1 MSDLPPR
8 CARKTNGH
16 EAIQSQGRQASVI
29 EAGRIR
35 PTNRV
40 GGPSLR
46 SGSDPPGV
54 GQRGAS
60 PRQAALGAPPV
71 TCANGRKGKERRCRR
86 ALIQIAET
94 AEIHGA
100 RDELR
105 YVGSLNRQDFAAGGA
120 NRTCVRGASGAGTK
134 SCY

>member
-1 MSDLPPR
+1 MNDLPPR

-35 PTNRV
+35 PANRV
-40 GGPSLR
+40 GGPSPC

-60 PRQAALGAPPV
+60 PRQAAPGAPPV
-71 TCANGRKGKERRCRR
+71 TCANGRKEKEKQRRR

-94 AEIHGA
+94 AEAHGA

-105 YVGSLNRQDFAAGGA
+105 CVSSLNRQDYTAGGA
-120 NRTCVRGASGAGTK
+120 NRTCARGASGTGT
-134 SCY
+134 